1 MTEPALRVGLAGLG
15 RMGMPMASRL
25 AAAGLLGGVYNR
37 TRASADAFG
46 AATRVRSFAT
56 PAELADA
63 SNVIVTMLADET
75 ASHSLFVGADGF
87 LEGLRPATVVI
98 EMATVSLEHLT
109 RIASLVER
117 IGCSLIDAPVSGSVS
132 MARDGSLSILAGG
145 DAAVLERVRPALAI
159 MGSRIFHLGGLGAG
173 SAMKLAVNT
182 VVYALNQGIS
192 EGLVLAE
199 RAGIERLVAYDVFA
213 NSAVAAPF
221 VHYRREQFERPGDLE
236 PALALHLAAKDLR
249 LILRLAASVNLELP
263 QAEADLESLDEA
275 VSAGLAE
282 ADVSAVAELLR
293 HSGGDETTT

>member
-1 MTEPALRVGLAGLG
+1 
-15 RMGMPMASRL
+15 MGMPMASRL
-25 AAAGLLGGVYNR
+25 AAANLLAGVHNR

-46 AATRVRSFAT
+46 AAAGVRSFAT

-75 ASHSLFVGADGF
+75 ASHSLFVGAGGF

-109 RIASLVER
+109 RIASLVEP

-132 MARDGSLSILAGG
+132 MARDGSLSILVGG
-145 DAAVLERVRPALAI
+145 DAAVLERVRPALAS

-199 RAGIERLVAYDVFA
+199 RAGVERRVAYEVFA

-236 PALALHLAAKDLR
+236 PALALRLAAKDLR

-275 VSAGLAE
+275 MSAGFAE

-293 HSGGDETTT
+293 QSGENETVT

>member
-25 AAAGLLGGVYNR
+25 AVAGLLGGVYNR

-132 MARDGSLSILAGG
+132 MACDGSLSILVGG